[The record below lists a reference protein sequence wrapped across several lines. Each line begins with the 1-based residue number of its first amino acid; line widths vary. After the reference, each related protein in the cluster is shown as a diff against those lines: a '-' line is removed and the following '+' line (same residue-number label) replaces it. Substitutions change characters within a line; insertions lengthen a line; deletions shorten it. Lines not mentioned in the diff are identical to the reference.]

1 MLQIYNNSAIKE
13 VFLSAT
19 SEQVTGFQEYL
30 NNNGVELIFK
40 ADVCRLCVF
49 GIKTIKVPKKCLK
62 SFENLCKWVYS
73 RVNKELEDI
82 VAL

>member
-1 MLQIYNNSAIKE
+1 MLQIYNNSVIKE

-19 SEQVTGFQEYL
+19 NKQVTGFQEYL

-62 SFENLCKWVYS
+62 SFENLFSWVCE
-73 RVNKELEDI
+73 RVDKELSN
-82 VAL
+82 